1 MDGFPFQVEVIRTD
15 RKKSASISLQGDL
28 VKVSVPTTLSDRR
41 VQDLVTKRTS
51 WIKIKLQEQSNRP
64 IPAPREYISGET
76 LTYLGK
82 NYRLNVLIGEQPSVK
97 LRRGYVEV
105 TISDTDVD
113 PKTTVHS
120 LLQDWYRS
128 HAQKRLEEKTSHLAE
143 IIGVNPSSVTVK
155 NYKSRW
161 GSCSTKGDISYNW
174 KIIMAPQSIVDYVII
189 HELCHILEHN
199 HSSTYWKHVERHV
212 PNWREYKEWLK
223 HNEMAMDL

>member
-1 MDGFPFQVEVIRTD
+1 MDGFPFQVEVIRTE
-15 RKKSASISLQGDL
+15 RKKSASIHLQGDL
-28 VKVSVPTTLSDRR
+28 VKVRVPMTLSDRR
-41 VQDLVTKRTS
+41 VKDLVTKRTS
-51 WIKIKLQEQSNRP
+51 WIKSKLQEQSNRP
-64 IPAPREYISGET
+64 VLAPREYISGET

-82 NYRLNVLIGEQPSVK
+82 NYRLNVLIGEQPLVK
-97 LRRGYVEV
+97 LRGGYVEV
-105 TISDTDVD
+105 TISDTDED

-199 HSSTYWKHVERHV
+199 HSSKYWKHVERHV
-212 PNWREYKEWLK
+212 PNWRQYREWLK
-223 HNEMAMDL
+223 LNEMAMDL

>member
-1 MDGFPFQVEVIRTD
+1 MDGFPFQVEVIRTE
-15 RKKSASISLQGDL
+15 RKKSASIQLQGDL
-28 VKVSVPTTLSDRR
+28 VKVSVPMTLSDRHIR
-41 VQDLVTKRTS
+41 DLVIKRTS
-51 WIKIKLQEQSNRP
+51 WIKRKLQEQSNRP

-128 HAQKRLEEKTSHLAE
+128 HAQMRLEEKTSHLAE

-174 KIIMAPQSIVDYVII
+174 KIIMAPQNLVDYVIP
-189 HELCHILEHN
+189 HEMCHILEHN
-199 HSSTYWKHVERHV
+199 HSSKYWKHVERHV
-212 PNWREYKEWLK
+212 PNWREYREWLK

>member
-15 RKKSASISLQGDL
+15 RKKSASIHLQGDL
-28 VKVSVPTTLSDRR
+28 VKVNVPMTLSDRR
-41 VQDLVTKRTS
+41 IRDLVIKRTS
-51 WIKIKLQEQSNRP
+51 WIKRKLQEQSNRP

-105 TISDTDVD
+105 TLPNTDVD

-128 HAQKRLEEKTSHLAE
+128 HAQKRLEEKTLRLAK

-161 GSCSTKGDISYNW
+161 GSCSPEGDISYNW
-174 KIIMAPQSIVDYVII
+174 RIILAPQSIVDYVIV

-199 HSSTYWKHVERHV
+199 HSSSYWKHVEHHV
-212 PNWREYKEWLK
+212 PNWREYREWLK
-223 HNEMAMDL
+223 HNELAIDL

>member
-15 RKKSASISLQGDL
+15 RKKSASIHLQGDL
-28 VKVSVPTTLSDRR
+28 VKVRVPMTLSDRR
-41 VQDLVTKRTS
+41 VKDLVTKRTS
-51 WIKIKLQEQSNRP
+51 WIKSKLQEQSNRP
-64 IPAPREYISGET
+64 VLAPREYISGET

-82 NYRLNVLIGEQPSVK
+82 NYRLNVLIGEQPLVK

-199 HSSTYWKHVERHV
+199 HSSKYWKHVERHV
-212 PNWREYKEWLK
+212 PNWRQYREWLK